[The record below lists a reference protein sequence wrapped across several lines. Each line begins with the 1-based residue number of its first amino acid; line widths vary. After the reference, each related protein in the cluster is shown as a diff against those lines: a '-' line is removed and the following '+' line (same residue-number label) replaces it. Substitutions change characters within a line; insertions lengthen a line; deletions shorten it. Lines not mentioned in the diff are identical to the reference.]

1 MLARER
7 DNGDAADG
15 KGVPE
20 YAVSVARRPESL
32 LRAHAAFAEGI
43 DVAVPPRWSPHGGY
57 AGRVIGGR
65 ETIIVL
71 VAAAAVKKRQWG
83 GRAAGA
89 HAAAATRKTHLP
101 TDTMYGTREPTCA
114 IIAIQLSQRK
124 IAPFA

>member
-1 MLARER
+1 MQADYYPWRDAPVDGCQLARQKFALRRVRGEVVLARER

-32 LRAHAAFAEGI
+32 LRAHAALAEGI
-43 DVAVPPRWSPHGGY
+43 DVAVPPRGSPHGGY

-71 VAAAAVKKRQWG
+71 VAAAGVKKR
-83 GRAAGA
+83 
-89 HAAAATRKTHLP
+89 
-101 TDTMYGTREPTCA
+101 
-114 IIAIQLSQRK
+114 
-124 IAPFA
+124 